1 MEEIAAVG
9 SRWYQAYLPGEP
21 DRIER
26 LVERVVRA
34 GYTTFVLTADVP
46 VPANRENNLRNG
58 FSVPIKPSARLV
70 WEGLT
75 HPRWLLGTF
84 ARTLYRHGMPHFEN
98 MDAHRGPPILSKDL
112 IRQVGT
118 RDRLDWSHLALIRRL
133 WKGPLV
139 VKGLLAVEDARRARE
154 HGADAVILSNHGG
167 RQLDGALSPLRVLPE
182 VVAALGDY
190 PVLLDG
196 GVRRG
201 SDVLKAL
208 ALGARFVFVGRPFLY
223 AAAAA
228 GEAGV
233 DRAIALLKEEV
244 LRNMALV
251 GVTKL
256 SQLDVA
262 YVRRTTSMAAV

>member
-1 MEEIAAVG
+1 
-9 SRWYQAYLPGEP
+9 
-21 DRIER
+21 
-26 LVERVVRA
+26 
-34 GYTTFVLTADVP
+34 
-46 VPANRENNLRNG
+46 
-58 FSVPIKPSARLV
+58 
-70 WEGLT
+70 
-75 HPRWLLGTF
+75 
-84 ARTLYRHGMPHFEN
+84 MPHFEN